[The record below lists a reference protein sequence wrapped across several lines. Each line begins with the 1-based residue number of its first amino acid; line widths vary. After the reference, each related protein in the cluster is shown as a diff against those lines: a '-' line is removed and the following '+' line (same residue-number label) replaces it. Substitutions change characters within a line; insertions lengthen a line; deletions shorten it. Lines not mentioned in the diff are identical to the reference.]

1 MELLRI
7 IGIFMS
13 MGMLFGSVNE
23 WDKANEHLDRLLKP
37 GCNGLEKFREK
48 CCGSGEIGKETG
60 DSIDTFDSFE
70 KRFFAIVETWRRR
83 RRWNRWSLIFFI
95 VSLALLLG

>member
-23 WDKANEHLDRLLKP
+23 WDKANEHLNRLLEP
-37 GCNGLEKFREK
+37 RCN
-48 CCGSGEIGKETG
+48 
-60 DSIDTFDSFE
+60 DTFDSFE
-70 KRFFAIVETWRRR
+70 KRFFAIVEVWRRR
-83 RRWNRWSLIFFI
+83 RRWNRWTLIFFI
-95 VSLALLLG
+95 VSLALLLGQLMEQT